1 MSPTFKKIT
10 NTEEKKRLVSNFLS
24 LMTIQAADY
33 VLPLITFTYLIRILE
48 IEYFGLLVFAT
59 AIMSYFNVV
68 VDYGFNLSAVKTIAT
83 NRSNKK
89 RTNDIFSSVLQIKF
103 LLTVICFIALC
114 LAVSIFDKFSQYW
127 YVYLSSFGL
136 VIGQAMFPVWL
147 FQGLEK
153 MKYIAFIN
161 ISSKVFSTALI
172 FILIREKND
181 FYIVPF
187 ITSLG
192 YISSG
197 IISLVVAKKVLKIS
211 FILQDRQTLAYFLK
225 DGWYVFVSR
234 IYVNLYMTTNIVV
247 LGLLTNTI
255 VVGYYSIA
263 EKIINAFISLFNVAN
278 QAIYP
283 YLANLYTK
291 NNDLFFSTFKNIIVF
306 YFIASTI
313 IFMLLQYS
321 GESIINL
328 VNGVRDV
335 RIEEVFYIL
344 TFLIFI
350 LPYSQLLTNGL
361 IIKEKNKEFS
371 AVLRNTFLL
380 NLLLMPVAILS
391 YSTLGLATSVII
403 VQFFAVYSCFKVF
416 YRK

>member
-1 MSPTFKKIT
+1 MIPTFKKIT